1 MRFKKAAFPMV
12 AGLMMAALIRPVPAL
27 AGQVTTDDVPGIEN
41 GADASLVTMS
51 ASDEAPSAVA
61 GPTTSSADDP
71 VTSTGVSEAPSTP
84 DGWVD
89 TDAGRE
95 YWKDGAPLKDEWLE
109 LNGARYRFSSDG
121 AVLTGFQDIDGARYY
136 FLLAQGSCRLA
147 GSCLTAHGTGSM

>member
-71 VTSTGVSEAPSTP
+71 VH
-84 DGWVD
+84 
-89 TDAGRE
+89 
-95 YWKDGAPLKDEWLE
+95 L
-109 LNGARYRFSSDG
+109 
-121 AVLTGFQDIDGARYY
+121 
-136 FLLAQGSCRLA
+136 
-147 GSCLTAHGTGSM
+147 